1 MTARRR
7 APEAPVLP
15 DVLRPGL
22 RVVFCGT
29 AAGPTSA
36 RLGQYYARPGNRFWE
51 TLHRVGLTPER
62 LAPADYP
69 RVLEFGIG
77 LTDVVKFASGV
88 DRDLD
93 PEHLGELAREAL
105 HRRILAVAP
114 RFLAFTSKRAALVGL
129 GEIEGYGLQRQTLG
143 ETRLWVLPSP
153 SGAAVRW
160 WDERPW
166 RDLARQVPSPEGD
179 LRET

>member
-1 MTARRR
+1 
-7 APEAPVLP
+7 
-15 DVLRPGL
+15 L

-36 RLGQYYARPGNRFWE
+36 RLGQYYARPGNRFWP
-51 TLHRVGLTPER
+51 TLHRVGLTPVQ
-62 LAPADYP
+62 LASADYA
-69 RVLEFGIG
+69 RVLDYGIG

-93 PEHLGELAREAL
+93 PEHLGELARAAL
-105 HRRILAVAP
+105 QERILAVAP
-114 RFLAFTSKRAALVGL
+114 RFLAFTSKRAALAGL
-129 GEIEGYGLQRQTLG
+129 GEIEGYGLQRRTLA

-166 RDLARQVPSPEGD
+166 RTLAEAVRRLPPG
-179 LRET
+179 